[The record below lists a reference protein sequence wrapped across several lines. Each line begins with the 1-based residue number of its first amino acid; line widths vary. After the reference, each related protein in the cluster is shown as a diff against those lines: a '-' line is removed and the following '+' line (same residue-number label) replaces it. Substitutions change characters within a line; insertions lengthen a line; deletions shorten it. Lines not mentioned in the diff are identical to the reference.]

1 MFFSMKFYY
10 FVDKERVRK
19 GPLPIEDLQ
28 SYEITPNT
36 LVWCKGMKKWS
47 KAKDVEELAHLF
59 ESTNNKNESD
69 ITGIKCIECGYE
81 VSDGASACPN
91 CGCPIEN
98 VTLCSECNQL
108 IPDGVEACPNCG
120 YPLMKEEEGGEPKE
134 AVEEITSVYNE
145 EDEDNSRKWLYV
157 VIALLLA
164 AIIGLLI
171 FFGFE
176 SYQHSHQPK
185 TVQTVSVSEPSDNG
199 QDETQ
204 STALS
209 NETGT
214 TSSSYSN
221 GVETYRIEGSIDGKY
236 PIVMVL
242 QKEDNV
248 LTGNYYYCTTMR
260 KQGAVESTYIQLSGT
275 IDDDG
280 SFSMRGS
287 YYQPDLYEDWSGYIR
302 NGYFYGELYG
312 KNGEYFTLN
321 ASVK

>member
-1 MFFSMKFYY
+1 MALIK
-10 FVDKERVRK
+10 
-19 GPLPIEDLQ
+19 
-28 SYEITPNT
+28 
-36 LVWCKGMKKWS
+36 CKGCGQMISDRATICPKCGNKI
-47 KAKDVEELAHLF
+47 DVNQPL
-59 ESTNNKNESD
+59 SSPVNNSGFINNRTRKND
-69 ITGIKCIECGYE
+69 RDK
-81 VSDGASACPN
+81 
-91 CGCPIEN
+91 
-98 VTLCSECNQL
+98 
-108 IPDGVEACPNCG
+108 
-120 YPLMKEEEGGEPKE
+120 
-134 AVEEITSVYNE
+134 
-145 EDEDNSRKWLYV
+145 RLYWI
-157 VIALLLA
+157 IALLIGL
-164 AIIGLLI
+164 IIGLLI

-204 STALS
+204 STALY

-214 TSSSYSN
+214 SPSSYSN

-312 KNGEYFTLN
+312 KNGDNFTLN